1 MLKTR
6 RFLAIVTVAA
16 AATLGGL
23 AAWAAPIGSPGAL
36 PQGGSMVTPAS
47 YSCWW
52 SGGCKYCRSCYY
64 YGGCHTVKKYCNYNY
79 NYNYK
84 YKRRGYYY

>member
-23 AAWAAPIGSPGAL
+23 AAWAAPMSSPGAL
-36 PQGGSMVTPAS
+36 PQSSPMVTPAG

-52 SGGCKYCRSCYY
+52 NYGCYYCRYCYY
-64 YGGCHTVKKYCNYNY
+64 YGGCHTVKKYC
-79 NYNYK
+79 K

>member
-23 AAWAAPIGSPGAL
+23 AAWAAPVGSPGAL
-36 PQGGSMVTPAS
+36 PQGGSMATPAG

-64 YGGCHTVKKYCNYNY
+64 YGGCHVVKKYCNY

>member
-23 AAWAAPIGSPGAL
+23 AAWAAPMTSPGAL
-36 PQGGSMVTPAS
+36 PQGGSLVTLRAIPA
-47 YSCWW
+47 
-52 SGGCKYCRSCYY
+52 GGPTGANTAGSAGAVITAAAATR
-64 YGGCHTVKKYCNYNY
+64 
-79 NYNYK
+79 
-84 YKRRGYYY
+84 